1 MKKILSLLLSA
12 AMAVMCFAGCN
23 SGNSTSSSSASG
35 SSASGSS
42 ASSSSDSASDA
53 GASVPSSSLESSAPE
68 DAGTITVIDHAD
80 REVILPKEVNRV
92 VVTDVYPMASV
103 LAVFLGSADKLVG
116 IHPVCMSAAKNG
128 LLGELFPEILE
139 ADTGFMTGSDLNIEE
154 LMKLEPDV
162 VFCTAANS
170 TLISALENAG
180 ITAVGISPSKFQ
192 YDILETYDQWIALLS
207 QIFPESDKAEAISK
221 YSREIYDR
229 IQQKVA
235 SLPEEERK
243 KVLFLFQYDETQ
255 MVTSGRNFFGQFW
268 CEAVGA
274 VNAAEEV
281 AADNSNAVI
290 TMEQVYGWDPD
301 LIFITNFTP
310 TQPAD
315 LMGNKVGADDWSTVK
330 AVQDGE
336 VYKLPLG
343 TYRSYTPSS
352 DTPVTLLWMAQ
363 KVYPDLFEDVDM
375 TAEVRDYYQELYGV
389 ALTDEQIGRMYNP
402 ASAGAESFR

>member
-23 SGNSTSSSSASG
+23 SGSSVSCSSTSG

-42 ASSSSDSASDA
+42 ASSSLDSASDA
-53 GASVPSSSLESSAPE
+53 GASVPSSALESSAPE

>member
-1 MKKILSLLLSA
+1 M
-12 AMAVMCFAGCN
+12 
-23 SGNSTSSSSASG
+23 
-35 SSASGSS
+35 
-42 ASSSSDSASDA
+42 
-53 GASVPSSSLESSAPE
+53 
-68 DAGTITVIDHAD
+68 
-80 REVILPKEVNRV
+80 
-92 VVTDVYPMASV
+92 
-103 LAVFLGSADKLVG
+103 
-116 IHPVCMSAAKNG
+116 
-128 LLGELFPEILE
+128 
-139 ADTGFMTGSDLNIEE
+139 
-154 LMKLEPDV
+154 
-162 VFCTAANS
+162 
-170 TLISALENAG
+170 
-180 ITAVGISPSKFQ
+180 
-192 YDILETYDQWIALLS
+192 
-207 QIFPESDKAEAISK
+207 
-221 YSREIYDR
+221 
-229 IQQKVA
+229 
-235 SLPEEERK
+235 PEEERK